1 MKIDIYFLFG
11 RPGVKHYLSGDLDLR
26 KISEIKRMI
35 QQGIA
40 KVYQFNP
47 NDPFEL
53 LNEFIGFDEYI
64 ELNKEEFDVLKI
76 N

>member
-1 MKIDIYFLFG
+1 MKKDIYILFG
-11 RPGVKHYLSGDLDLR
+11 RHGVKSYLEGDLDLGR
-26 KISEIKRMI
+26 ITEIRRLI
-35 QQGIA
+35 RWGAA

-64 ELNKEEFDVLKI
+64 ELNKEEFDVLK
-76 N
+76 